1 MADRRMLSKKITDN
15 DNFLQLSAS
24 AQALYLH
31 LNMSADDDGFCSQV
45 AVCMFKAHASTQDL
59 EALLD
64 KRYIY
69 QFENGVV
76 VIKHWKLNNYIKN
89 DRYKKTVYQ
98 EEYDL
103 LKVKENGAYTFD
115 NNAMY
120 PKCIQDG
127 SKMDTEWNHNGSE
140 MDTQVR
146 LELGKDRIELGKD
159 RIGEVRKGEYEGK
172 EKTDYK
178 KIVGMYNDTCVSF
191 PRVANTNLSDNRKK
205 AIKARLNKYSEADFQ
220 TVFTKAEA
228 SDFLK
233 GANNRNWRAT
243 FDWLIKDT
251 NMEKVLEGNYDNRQ
265 QTWTQQ
271 PTNRLA
277 QELEESYRMMAEWAA
292 QDEEGGTNQ

>member
-1 MADRRMLSKKITDN
+1 MSERRMFSKKITDN

-45 AVCMFKAHASTQDL
+45 SICMFKAHASTQDL

-64 KRYIY
+64 KKYIY

-103 LKVKENGAYTFD
+103 LKTKENGVYTLK
-115 NNAMY
+115 NNSVS
-120 PKCIQDG
+120 PKCLQNGDE
-127 SKMDTEWNHNGSE
+127 TEPDCLQNGYRME
-140 MDTQVR
+140 PQVR

-159 RIGEVRKGEYEGK
+159 RIGEVREGEYER
-172 EKTDYK
+172 EKTNYQLIAD
-178 KIVGMYNDTCVSF
+178 MYNETCVSF
-191 PRVANTNLSDNRKK
+191 PKLTVLSETRRK
-205 AIKARLNKYSEADFQ
+205 AIKARLNKYNLADFQ
-220 TVFTKAEA
+220 ELFSKAEA

-233 GANNRNWRAT
+233 GSNNRDWQAN
-243 FDWLIKDT
+243 FDWMIKDA
-251 NMEKVLEGNYDNRQ
+251 NMAKILDGNYDNKPEKSVKSYRDMS
-265 QTWTQQ
+265 
-271 PTNRLA
+271 PTEKLA
-277 QELEESYRMMAEWAA
+277 QELDESYKMMREWV
-292 QDEEGGTNQ
+292 EEGEG

>member
-76 VIKHWKLNNYIKN
+76 VIKHWKLNNSIKN

-98 EEYDL
+98 EEFDL
-103 LKVKENGAYTFD
+103 LKVKENGAYTLE
-115 NNAMY
+115 NSAMD
-120 PKCIQDG
+120 PKWIQNG
-127 SKMDTEWNHNGSE
+127 SKTDTEWNQNGSE
-140 MDTQVR
+140 MDPQDRIGKVR
-146 LELGKDRIELGKD
+146 LGKDRL
-159 RIGEVRKGEYEGK
+159 GEVREGEFEGK
-172 EKTDYK
+172 DKTDYK

-292 QDEEGGTNQ
+292 KDEGGTDQ

>member
-103 LKVKENGAYTFD
+103 LKVKENGAYTLD

-159 RIGEVRKGEYEGK
+159 RLGEVREGEHEGK
-172 EKTDYK
+172 DKTDYK

-292 QDEEGGTNQ
+292 QDEGGTDQ